1 MKLEEGR
8 LEVGIIIILSDL
20 VAIIYLINQS
30 YRGGY
35 ADIIGTC
42 MAFKYVGNTTLSSYI
57 G

>member
-8 LEVGIIIILSDL
+8 LEVGIFIILSDL
-20 VAIIYLINQS
+20 VVIMYFIQKP

-35 ADIIGTC
+35 AGRIGI
-42 MAFKYVGNTTLSSYI
+42 FISGNYVGNITLSSYI